1 MENLLNPMNIFGII
15 FMKITANDGRALYY
29 IYLFYV
35 KVISDN
41 QPHSRTVWA
50 LGFLFSLIINCPL
63 DMGLAYFFSYTLS
76 IFQLISITAL
86 LMLLFYFKYYK
97 SGRGKQIVKKE
108 KPKFF
113 GSNTASIILTIL
125 FFLISMSFLFL
136 GPDIVREILEK
147 KKATIS
153 PM

>member
-1 MENLLNPMNIFGII
+1 MDVFY
-15 FMKITANDGRALYY
+15 YY
-29 IYLFYV
+29 IFLFYA
-35 KVISDN
+35 KVMPDDY
-41 QPHSRTVWA
+41 PHSNTVWA
-50 LGFLFSLIINCPL
+50 LGFLFSLIINFSL
-63 DMGLAYFFSYTLS
+63 DMGLAFFFGYTLS
-76 IFQLISITAL
+76 VFQMVSITAL

-125 FFLISMSFLFL
+125 FFLIGMLFLFFKA
-136 GPDIVREILEK
+136 DVVREILEK
-147 KKATIS
+147 KKATTL

>member
-1 MENLLNPMNIFGII
+1 MMDVLY
-15 FMKITANDGRALYY
+15 YY

-41 QPHSRTVWA
+41 QPHSNTIWA
-50 LGFLFSLIINCPL
+50 LGFVFSLIINGLIDIP
-63 DMGLAYFFSYTLS
+63 LAYFFNCYLS
-76 IFQLISITAL
+76 IIQKVIIIIIVMT
-86 LMLLFYFKYYK
+86 LFYLKYDR
-97 SGRGKQIVKKE
+97 SGKGIRIVKKE

-125 FFLISMSFLFL
+125 FFLMGMLFLFFKA
-136 GPDIVREILEK
+136 DVVREILEMN
-147 KKATIS
+147 KATTS

>member
-1 MENLLNPMNIFGII
+1 MDVLY
-15 FMKITANDGRALYY
+15 YY

-50 LGFLFSLIINCPL
+50 LGFLFSLIINFSL
-63 DMGLAYFFSYTLS
+63 DMGLAFFFGYTLS
-76 IFQLISITAL
+76 VFQMVSITAL
-86 LMLLFYFKYYK
+86 LILLFYFKYYK
-97 SGRGKQIVKKE
+97 SGKGKRIVKKE

-125 FFLISMSFLFL
+125 FFLIGMFFLFFKA
-136 GPDIVREILEK
+136 DIVRKMLEK
-147 KKATIS
+147 GGVVAN
-153 PM
+153 

>member
-1 MENLLNPMNIFGII
+1 MDVLY
-15 FMKITANDGRALYY
+15 YY
-29 IYLFYV
+29 IYLFYA
-35 KVISDN
+35 KVMPDDY
-41 QPHSRTVWA
+41 PHSNTIWA
-50 LGFLFSLIINCPL
+50 LGFLFSLIINFSL
-63 DMGLAYFFSYTLS
+63 DMGLAFFFGYTLS
-76 IFQLISITAL
+76 VFQMVSITAL

-136 GPDIVREILEK
+136 SPDIVREILEK
-147 KKATIS
+147 KKATTS